1 MVNDEPGFLQGEGD
15 ENSPVP
21 YKYVGVSSLSET
33 EHIMVRNT
41 TKPGWFRRALMATAF
56 VGVGALTLGATPASA
71 QYYYGGYYPY
81 GYGYPYYAPYAAY
94 YPYYG
99 YPYGYGYGYPI
110 GVNFGWGW
118 GWRGGWGGWHGGWG
132 HGGWGHG
139 GWGGHGGGW
148 HR

>member
-1 MVNDEPGFLQGEGD
+1 LQGEGD

-81 GYGYPYYAPYAAY
+81 GYGYPYYAPYAGY

-99 YPYGYGYGYPI
+99 YPYGYGYPI